1 MDRETVEKARI
12 LINRI
17 DQLRRMKERLKVYK
31 DMPFALQI
39 NGEVLTDFN
48 ATEMRLYILN
58 RLDELIIRNEKT
70 LEEL

>member
-17 DQLRRMKERLKVYK
+17 DQLRRMKEKLKVYN

-39 NGEVLTDFN
+39 NGDVLTDFN
-48 ATEMRLYILN
+48 AKEMRLCILN